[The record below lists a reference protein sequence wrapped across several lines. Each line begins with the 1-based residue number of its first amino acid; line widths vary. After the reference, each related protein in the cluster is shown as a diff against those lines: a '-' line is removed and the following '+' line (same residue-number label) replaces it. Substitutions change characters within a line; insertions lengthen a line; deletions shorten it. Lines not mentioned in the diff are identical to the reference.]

1 MMTSGLD
8 PLALEY
14 PKHTS
19 KISDKAIAEVKGL
32 IGQET
37 RIPVEDWRIEDSKY
51 GIGDVKVLGR
61 AIGDFNPLFFDPEY
75 AKGTKYGRQV
85 IPPSITAEM
94 LQIDPGREVLR
105 GARPILKAVTLEWQ
119 IPILE
124 GDAILGK
131 TYVRKVEEMAQPSGD
146 GRVVIQEYETT
157 ITNHR
162 GETVGTAKHTFECYE
177 RGSGAETAL
186 FADREPARYNR
197 EEIEAIH
204 QEYKGEEE
212 AKVIRGGEPR
222 KWEEVMA
229 GDRIRYI
236 LKGPTTLG
244 AAPYRAKRVNSPFGL
259 GYSGGIDRWY
269 DGLRDVWELPEK
281 WPELFL
287 INEHRAP
294 EPVEAI
300 EWQHVRS
307 IRFLKLPAKE
317 VNSERIHWTAQL
329 VTNWMGDDGFLK
341 KLDLEFPRINIM
353 GDITRCYGK
362 VTGKRVEDGKH
373 LVDIEVWN
381 INQVGDT
388 VTTGTAE
395 VILP

>member
-1 MMTSGLD
+1 MTSGVD
-8 PLALEY
+8 PLAMEY

-19 KISDKAIAEVKGL
+19 KITDEAIAELKGL
-32 IGQET
+32 IGREI
-37 RIPVEDWRIEDSKY
+37 RIPVEDWRIGDSKY
-51 GIGDVKVLGR
+51 GIGDIKVLCR

-75 AKGTKYGRQV
+75 AKGTKYGKQV
-85 IPPSITAEM
+85 APPSIIAEM
-94 LQIDPGREVLR
+94 LQIDPGREVLC
-105 GARPILKAVTLEWQ
+105 GARPVLKAVTLEWQ
-119 IPILE
+119 VPILE

-131 TYVRKVEEMAQPSGD
+131 TCVRKVEEGAAPSGD
-146 GRVVIQEYETT
+146 GRVVSQEYETT

-177 RGSGAETAL
+177 RGSAAEAAL

-197 EEIEAIH
+197 EEMEAIH
-204 QEYKGEEE
+204 QEYRGEEE
-212 AKVIRGGEPR
+212 AKVIRGAEPR
-222 KWEEVMA
+222 KWEEVRE
-229 GDRIRYI
+229 GERICHI
-236 LKGPTTLG
+236 LKGPTTSG
-244 AAPYRAKRVNSPFGL
+244 AAPYLSKRVNSPFGL
-259 GYSGGIDRWY
+259 GYSGGISRWH
-269 DGLRDVWELPEK
+269 DGLRDAWEQPEK

-287 INEHRAP
+287 LNEHGAL

-307 IRFLKLPAKE
+307 MRFLKLPAKE
-317 VNSERIHWTAQL
+317 ANSERIHWTAQL

-341 KLDLEFPRINIM
+341 KLDLKFPKINIL

-373 LVDIEVWN
+373 LVEIEVWN
-381 INQVGDT
+381 INLVGDT
-388 VTTGTAE
+388 VTTGAAE